1 MITIFGTSIIDRLF
15 NASISAGYSAE
26 AAAAMAA
33 TISYEGVGADLITFK
48 GERQKRYL
56 GFCTKNKINYRLPD
70 SKIRYFFEELPS
82 NRNYKASEL
91 KYSQTVDAAVKTF
104 NTNYLGKTLSA
115 TQLLTVVGLA
125 NEIYTI
131 FVSNA

>member
-1 MITIFGTSIIDRLF
+1 MAVIFGTSTIDRLF
-15 NASISAGYSAE
+15 NATISAGYSPE

-33 TISYEGVGADLITFK
+33 TISYEGVGAELIKFK

-56 GFCTKNKINYRLPD
+56 AFCDKKEIDSRYPD
-70 SKIRYFFEELPS
+70 SKIEYFFEELPS
-82 NRNYKASEL
+82 NRDYKASEL
-91 KYSQTVDAAVKTF
+91 KYSQTVDAAIKTF
-104 NTNYLGKTLSA
+104 NEDYLGKTL
-115 TQLLTVVGLA
+115 TQTQFLTLVGLA